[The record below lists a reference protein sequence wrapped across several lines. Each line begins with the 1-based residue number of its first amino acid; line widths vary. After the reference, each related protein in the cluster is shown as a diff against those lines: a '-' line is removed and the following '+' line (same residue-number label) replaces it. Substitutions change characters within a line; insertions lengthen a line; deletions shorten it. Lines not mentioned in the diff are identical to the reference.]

1 MPLTPSPPG
10 PRRRSMVAGTLG
22 ALGPFAAAGRIA
34 AVATTAVPATALLT
48 GCSADGSDADAAQ
61 ASAADKKLRRE
72 ATRQSLD
79 LLARYDA
86 TADAHSSLAD
96 RIRPLRAATMRHAE
110 VLSGDDEKNSGGR
123 GRHGRGDDGGG
134 RGDGGTAGEKHGG
147 QRKPRVPGDE
157 KAALASLGDAERRT
171 AAARTAAL
179 VKAPPE
185 TARLLASLAAAGA
198 AHAYLLGA
206 GDGPDGEDGEDGE
219 GDGS

>member
-1 MPLTPSPPG
+1 MPLTPSTPG

-22 ALGPFAAAGRIA
+22 ALGPFAA
-34 AVATTAVPATALLT
+34 TAVPVTAVLT

-61 ASAADKKLRRE
+61 ATAAGKRLRRE

-86 TADAHSSLAD
+86 TADTHSSLAE
-96 RIRPLRAATMRHAE
+96 RIRPLREATMRHAE
-110 VLSGDDEKNSGGR
+110 VLSGDDEKNSGDGR
-123 GRHGRGDDGGG
+123 GRHGRGNDGG
-134 RGDGGTAGEKHGG
+134 RGDGGTAREKHGVE
-147 QRKPRVPGDE
+147 RNPRVPGDE
-157 KAALASLGDAERRT
+157 KAALTALGDAERRT

-179 VKAPPE
+179 MKAPPE

-206 GDGPDGEDGEDGE
+206 GDGPGDEDGE
-219 GDGS
+219 GGGA

>member
-22 ALGPFAAAGRIA
+22 ALGPFAAVGRIA
-34 AVATTAVPATALLT
+34 AAATTAVPVGAVLT

-61 ASAADKKLRRE
+61 ATAADKRLRRE

-86 TADAHSSLAD
+86 TADTHSSLAD
-96 RIRPLRAATMRHAE
+96 RIRPLREATMRHAE
-110 VLSGDDEKNSGGR
+110 VLSGDDEKNHGAGR
-123 GRHGRGDDGGG
+123 GRHGRGSDGGG
-134 RGDGGTAGEKHGG
+134 RGDGGTADKHGE
-147 QRKPRVPGDE
+147 QRRPRVPGDE

-179 VKAPPE
+179 MKAPPE

-206 GDGPDGEDGEDGE
+206 GDVPDADGEDGE
-219 GDGS
+219 GDGT